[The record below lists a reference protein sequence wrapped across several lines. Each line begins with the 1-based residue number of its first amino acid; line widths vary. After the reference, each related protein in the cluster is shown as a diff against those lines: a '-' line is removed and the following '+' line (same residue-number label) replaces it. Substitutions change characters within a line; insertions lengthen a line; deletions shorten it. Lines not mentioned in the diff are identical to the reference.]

1 MSNGYPVGRPALF
14 DNSTSTTLEGI
25 HMAIDF
31 VRQLMQSGVLSG
43 GDLAQLAK
51 AGWDMVQGKRR
62 LSPETDP
69 SKGGDHTSVI
79 KENKGQEGEL
89 YAIHGFLLSY
99 GRRAV
104 DYEIP
109 SGQEHVFVEI
119 VKQLK
124 PGAIKR
130 LMQTLAVEVK
140 TVKHK
145 KVIDEKTVPDP
156 QDPKKMKKLPE
167 TEEWEDKIN
176 LKGPEV
182 IRGLVWL
189 VQNPGGERQGKP
201 ESERIAWVVEALET
215 FGVFSNIEDKA
226 KDFWSHL
233 TNQTRETF
241 GSIDT
246 LLHIAFAVERTNRQT
261 VQRILNSP
269 EGKRLKAAIKSASEG
284 ADKKAAEEK
293 LQRFLLECC
302 KAITSRPSREQR
314 KWRSGL
320 PAWGQWTWVGG
331 IAFIIV
337 AGLIVAV
344 IPFKQ

>member
-14 DNSTSTTLEGI
+14 DNSTSTQSKGAI
-25 HMAIDF
+25 MAVDWL
-31 VRQLMQSGVLSG
+31 RQVMQSGLLSG
-43 GDLAQLAK
+43 GDIAQLVK
-51 AGWDMVQGKRR
+51 GGWDMVQGKRKQ
-62 LSPETDP
+62 SPETDP
-69 SKGGDHTSVI
+69 AKGSDHTTVI

-109 SGQEHVFVEI
+109 SGQEHVFYEI

-140 TVKHK
+140 SVKHK
-145 KVIDEKTVPDP
+145 KVIDEKVVPDP
-156 QDPKKMKKLPE
+156 QDPKKTKKLPE

-189 VQNPGGERQGKP
+189 VQNPGSERQGKP
-201 ESERIAWVVEALET
+201 ESERIAWVVEVLET
-215 FGVFSNIEDKA
+215 FGVLSNIEDKA
-226 KDFWSHL
+226 KDFWSQF
-233 TNQTRETF
+233 TSRSQETF

-246 LLHIAFAVERTNRQT
+246 LMHIARAVERTNWHT
-261 VQRILNSP
+261 VQRVLNST

-284 ADKKAAEEK
+284 ADKKAAEEE
-293 LQRFLLECC
+293 LQRFLLEVC
-302 KAITSRPSREQR
+302 KKIASRPQPRFAR
-314 KWRSGL
+314 WKARL
-320 PAWGQWTWVGG
+320 PYILVVVIIIGG
-331 IAFIIV
+331 ITVMGIYD
-337 AGLIVAV
+337 
-344 IPFKQ
+344 PN

>member
-1 MSNGYPVGRPALF
+1 
-14 DNSTSTTLEGI
+14 
-25 HMAIDF
+25 MATDF
-31 VRQLMQSGVLSG
+31 VRQLMQSGILSG
-43 GDLAQLAK
+43 GDIAQLAK
-51 AGWDMVQGKRR
+51 AGWDMIQGKRK
-62 LSPETDP
+62 LSPETDHA
-69 SKGGDHTSVI
+69 KGTDQTNVI
-79 KENKGQEGEL
+79 KENKDQEGEL

-99 GRRAV
+99 GRKAV
-104 DYEIP
+104 DYAIP
-109 SGQEHVFVEI
+109 DDENHIFIEI
-119 VKQLK
+119 VQQLK

-145 KVIDEKTVPDP
+145 KVIDEKVVPDP
-156 QDPKKMKKLPE
+156 QDPRKTKKLPE
-167 TEEWEDKIN
+167 TEEWEDKVN

-182 IRGLVWL
+182 IRGLTWL
-189 VQNPGGERQGKP
+189 VQNPGRAMKEKS
-201 ESERIAWVVEALET
+201 ELERITWVVGVLET
-215 FGVFSNIEDKA
+215 FGIFSNMEDKA

-233 TNQTRETF
+233 TNQTKETF

-246 LLHIAFAVERTNRQT
+246 LMHIALAVERTNRQT

-284 ADKKAAEEK
+284 ADKKAAEEE

-314 KWRSGL
+314 KWHSGL
-320 PAWGQWTWVGG
+320 SAWGQWTWVGG

-337 AGLIVAV
+337 AGLIMAV
-344 IPFKQ
+344 VPFK